1 MALYMG
7 NYWIIHWDDPPRN
20 GKGCETLKPS
30 YRNGLFHLK
39 ILVIFSWTLQWDGHC
54 TGRVGDFS

>member
-7 NYWIIHWDDPPRN
+7 NYWIIHWDDRPRN

-39 ILVIFSWTLQWDGHC
+39 IFFPIHLFMDIAMGWTLHWE
-54 TGRVGDFS
+54 GR